1 MAACDYAWIIEV
13 RELTKKDK
21 EGAKAKTAFTW
32 TEAARSA
39 FATLKHLFTVAL
51 SLVHFHPEKSTVI
64 ETDASDWAL
73 GAVPSQIQ
81 ETKRLHIRWH
91 ITRGNSSHYDAHNKE
106 LLAIVT
112 AFRQYTRSVAGFQGA
127 LAMLRAPRSAGWLER
142 LQT

>member
-13 RELTKKDK
+13 RELTNLKKDK

-81 ETKRLHIRWH
+81 EMLC
-91 ITRGNSSHYDAHNKE
+91 AHMHEPHK
-106 LLAIVT
+106 
-112 AFRQYTRSVAGFQGA
+112 G
-127 LAMLRAPRSAGWLER
+127 
-142 LQT
+142 